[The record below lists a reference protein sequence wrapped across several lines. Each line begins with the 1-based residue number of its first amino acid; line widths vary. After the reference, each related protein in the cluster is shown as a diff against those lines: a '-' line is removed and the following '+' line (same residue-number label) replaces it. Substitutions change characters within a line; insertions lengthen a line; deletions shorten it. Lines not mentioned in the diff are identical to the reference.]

1 MATEE
6 IEDVEGLP
14 MEGETDVPEE
24 EVKEAAPEEAA
35 KETKEEL
42 FSLRFQLR
50 TGHLSDVRR
59 LRVLRR
65 AYAQIQT
72 LLGEKQAAEKKYV

>member
-1 MATEE
+1 MKQADLKASRALT
-6 IEDVEGLP
+6 IVEL
-14 MEGETDVPEE
+14 TQ
-24 EVKEAAPEEAA
+24 KA